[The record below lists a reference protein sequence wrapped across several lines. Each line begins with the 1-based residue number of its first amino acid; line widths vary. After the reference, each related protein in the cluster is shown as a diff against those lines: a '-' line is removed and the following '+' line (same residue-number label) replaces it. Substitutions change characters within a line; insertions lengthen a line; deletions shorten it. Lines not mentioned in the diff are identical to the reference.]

1 MAHLLGDIKNEKG
14 VLTLMSV
21 LIVGAIGLSVGVS
34 LLLLGLANS
43 RTNLALQQSNQA
55 KVLADAC
62 TEEALQQIRDLGSY
76 VGSGVLTLGQG
87 TCLYAV
93 TNTGGTTRKITASG
107 TVGSVR
113 WPGWVAITAPM
124 PAGSPNSGKVNWRKA
139 APWHEN

>member
-1 MAHLLGDIKNEKG
+1 MQKHFMAHLLKDIKNEKG

-62 TEEALQQIRDLGSY
+62 AEEALQQIRDLGSY

-87 TCLYAV
+87 TCIYTV
-93 TNTGGTTRKITASG
+93 TNTGGTTRKITASA
-107 TVGSVR
+107 TVGSVVR
-113 WPGWVAITAPM
+113 KNQITISAISPSVIISSWQEVADF
-124 PAGSPNSGKVNWRKA
+124 N
-139 APWHEN
+139 